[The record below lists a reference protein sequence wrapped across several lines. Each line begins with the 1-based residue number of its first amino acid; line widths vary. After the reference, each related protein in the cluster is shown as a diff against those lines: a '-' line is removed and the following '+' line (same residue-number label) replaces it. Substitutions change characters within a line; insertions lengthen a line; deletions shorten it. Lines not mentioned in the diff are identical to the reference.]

1 MVLLFS
7 VQNVFGGIS
16 TFELVLRHSVILVVY
31 FTRKKI
37 LFVRF
42 MLDTVVVPFL
52 IPCVYQATVNYLCIL
67 RLLQI

>member
-52 IPCVYQATVNYLCIL
+52 IPCVYQIL
-67 RLLQI
+67 G